1 MTDSLPSDISNHAG
15 SSDSQLLLA
24 SLVNQ
29 TIAGIV
35 ETDFTGRF
43 ITVNDKYCGMV
54 GHTREELL
62 GGMRIQDVTDMRRLP
77 ENLSKLERLATSGAP
92 FEVETRCE
100 RPDGTFVWLHSFV
113 SAILNTNGRSSF
125 AAIVVDITDRK
136 VAEESLRKTV
146 LEKEKALE
154 DLQATYDQSPVGMV
168 QLDTDLRFIRINDP
182 LAAMIGISAA
192 DHLGKTI
199 FEVVPELANMMEA
212 GFRGVI
218 ETGEPVID
226 FELAGETPAEPGVER
241 TWLESCYPL
250 RDPEGKI
257 VGLNVIAQDI
267 TERKQRERYLAVIA
281 TISQELD

>member
-1 MTDSLPSDISNHAG
+1 MNTAG
-15 SSDSQLLLA
+15 WS
-24 SLVNQ
+24 
-29 TIAGIV
+29 
-35 ETDFTGRF
+35 
-43 ITVNDKYCGMV
+43 

-77 ENLSKLERLATSGAP
+77 KNLSKLERLATSGAS

-100 RPDGTFVWLHSFV
+100 RADGTFVWLHSFV
-113 SAILNTNGRSSF
+113 SAILNTHGRPSSF
-125 AAIVVDITDRK
+125 AALVVDITARK
-136 VAEESLRKTV
+136 AAEESLRKTV

-182 LAAMIGISAA
+182 LATMIGISAA

-212 GFRGVI
+212 GFRRVI
-218 ETGEPVID
+218 ETGEPIID
-226 FELAGETPAEPGVER
+226 FELAGETAAEPGVER

-281 TISQELD
+281 NISQELD